1 VCRQKEETF
10 SQSEVEARMSQNEGI
25 TKFGP
30 VRSPSGGSPT
40 GAQHSPHTTYGQSAG
55 PRIRPCTS
63 ACLYAAPDHLPR
75 VAYHV
80 VSPKGHAAA
89 NQREPALFSESYN
102 P

>member
-1 VCRQKEETF
+1 MRASPNFDPSDHHREEVQLEPNAVPQT
-10 SQSEVEARMSQNEGI
+10 
-25 TKFGP
+25 
-30 VRSPSGGSPT
+30 T
-40 GAQHSPHTTYGQSAG
+40 GDRGAG
-55 PRIRPCTS
+55 PKIRPCTS

-102 P
+102 L